1 MLTRRELFGAA
12 ALPFLARGQA
22 ARRPL
27 NFVFILIDDYG
38 WADTGYNG
46 STFYETPHLDRLA
59 RSGMI
64 FTNGYSASPVCTPTR
79 AAIMT
84 GKFPARLGLTSH
96 AQGAHRLPYSKVLP
110 PQFPLALPLAEKTIA
125 ESLQQKGYR
134 TAAIGK
140 WHLGGNG
147 FLPQDQGFDVS
158 YGGDIAGSTSSFF
171 YPKWQSKIPLA
182 GQEGD
187 YLTDRLTTLAVNF
200 IEENRQQPFFL
211 YLPHFAVHTP
221 IEGKPH
227 LVEKYNRKS
236 NPAQPQNY
244 GEYAAMIESV
254 DDSVGR
260 LMETL
265 ERLQLT
271 ENTVVVFTADNG
283 GVASR
288 EWRNRPVT
296 SNLPLRSGK
305 GHLYEGG
312 IRVPLC
318 VRWPGLTKPGTR
330 SDQPVYAVDYAA
342 TLAGMR
348 GTDGL
353 DFRPALS
360 GRPLPERDLF
370 WHYPH
375 YSPQLGRPSAALR
388 RGPLKIIRFFEDQRQ
403 ELYDLSTDLGEQNDL
418 STQKPQL
425 LQAMSRRLD
434 RMLLHSRAQLPQ
446 PNPNYDPTKESQA
459 GPPMGPV
466 PEK

>member
-1 MLTRRELFGAA
+1 MLSRRALLQAA
-12 ALPFLARGQA
+12 ALPLLSRAGA
-22 ARRPL
+22 AQRPL

-38 WADTGYNG
+38 WTDTGYNG
-46 STFYETPHLDRLA
+46 STFYETPNIDRLA
-59 RSGMI
+59 RSGTI

-84 GKFPARLGLTSH
+84 GKYPARLGLTSH

-125 ESLQQKGYR
+125 ESLKEKGYR

-171 YPKWQSKIPLA
+171 YPKWKSKIPLE
-182 GQEGD
+182 GQAGD
-187 YLTDRLTTLAVNF
+187 YLTDRLTSLAVNF
-200 IEENRQQPFFL
+200 IEESKQNPFFL

-221 IEGKPH
+221 IEGKPN
-227 LVEKYNRKS
+227 LVEKYNRKAD
-236 NPAQPQNY
+236 PTKPQNY
-244 GEYAAMIESV
+244 GEYAAMVESV

-260 LMETL
+260 VLETL
-265 ERLQLT
+265 DRLNLAD
-271 ENTVVVFTADNG
+271 NTAVIFTADNG
-283 GVASR
+283 GVTSR

-318 VRWPGLTKPGTR
+318 VRWPGLTKPNTK

-342 TLAGMR
+342 TLAGVR
-348 GTDGL
+348 NSDGI
-353 DFRPALS
+353 DFRAALN
-360 GRPLPERDLF
+360 GKQLPQRDLF

-388 RGPLKIIRFFEDQRQ
+388 HRNYKIIRFFEDNRQ

-418 STQKPQL
+418 APKNPKL
-425 LQAMSRRLD
+425 LAAMTTRLD
-434 RMLLHSRAQLPQ
+434 KMLKHAAAKIPQ
-446 PNPNYDPTKESQA
+446 PNPNYDPTKESQP
-459 GPPMGPV
+459 GPPMGPI

>member
-84 GKFPARLGLTSH
+84 GKYPARLGLTSH

-125 ESLQQKGYR
+125 ESFQEKGYR

-140 WHLGGNG
+140 WHLGGPG
-147 FLPQDQGFDVS
+147 FLPGDQGFHVS
-158 YGGDIAGSTSSFF
+158 HGGDIAGSTSSFF

-182 GQEGD
+182 GQDGD

-236 NPAQPQNY
+236 NPTHPQNY